1 MPADRCALLIIKDRT
16 FIGNDRN
23 IALTDPRSI
32 GYQTVHIGIHIQ
44 FGIRTVL
51 GFVFVP
57 GSTVQK
63 SLSLDIL
70 IMDLFI
76 GNCSN
81 GYGGIGIID
90 PSRRCHL
97 IGNGLIRQIIPAG
110 LRSRGRAVIAVRGYI
125 SGFPAFPIGGGTRN
139 TSAIIGVLTLISLLM
154 RKHTFISSGICIIF
168 FYCLLIIGE
177 IHTQM
182 AGHCRIVIL
191 LGSQQHLFYLI
202 GDHGFCLVL

>member
-1 MPADRCALLIIKDRT
+1 
-16 FIGNDRN
+16 
-23 IALTDPRSI
+23 
-32 GYQTVHIGIHIQ
+32 
-44 FGIRTVL
+44 
-51 GFVFVP
+51 
-57 GSTVQK
+57 
-63 SLSLDIL
+63 
-70 IMDLFI
+70 MDLFI